1 MDFVRQ
7 SSLRVANLLKAD
19 RWLSADHELGGE
31 MVYEFGRI
39 TPKKRGRGRLNVA
52 AGPPTTI
59 VDVAGWLNRICNG
72 EIDAN

>member
-39 TPKKRGRGRLNVA
+39 TPEKRG
-52 AGPPTTI
+52 
-59 VDVAGWLNRICNG
+59 G
-72 EIDAN
+72 EVGLMRPQALQPLL